1 MTPTLLLMSAIFYLP
16 EFIWHNWE
24 CGTMDKLLKDM
35 DLPYINEEC
44 WNMQKERL
52 LRFLQGP
59 KRYLKQYAF
68 KYYCCEF
75 LGFLALVSL
84 MNCNVQDLTLILLQV
99 FNMHLMN
106 SVFNNF
112 WFEFYPA
119 IEAFVRNDMKSFAK
133 NSAIL
138 FPSQAKCD
146 YFNFGSSGTIQKI
159 DR

>member
-1 MTPTLLLMSAIFYLP
+1 
-16 EFIWHNWE
+16 
-24 CGTMDKLLKDM
+24 
-35 DLPYINEEC
+35 LPYINEDC
-44 WNMQKERL
+44 WNIQKERL

-59 KRYLKQYAF
+59 RRYLKQYAF

-75 LGFLALVSL
+75 LAFGAL
-84 MNCNVQDLTLILLQV
+84 V

-112 WFEFYPA
+112 WVEYYPA
-119 IEAFVRNDMKSFAK
+119 IEAFVMQDMKSFAK
-133 NSAIL
+133 HSSIL

-146 YFNFGSSGTIQKI
+146 YYNFGSSGSIQKI